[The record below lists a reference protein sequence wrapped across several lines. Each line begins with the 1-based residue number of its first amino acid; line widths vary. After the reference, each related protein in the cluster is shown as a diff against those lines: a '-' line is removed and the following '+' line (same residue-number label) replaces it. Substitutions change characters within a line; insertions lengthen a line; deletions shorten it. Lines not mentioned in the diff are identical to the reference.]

1 MIYDFDTYIGDQDAA
16 VRVDFTPGTPRQTSG
31 PPERCYEG
39 DPDEVEILSCL
50 INGEEY
56 PLTDEEAEELTDR
69 LTELCIDRLR
79 DDIYEARAARNER
92 DWD

>member
-1 MIYDFDTYIGDQDAA
+1 MIYDFKTYVGDLDAA
-16 VRVDFTPGTPRQTSG
+16 VRVDFTPGTPSQTSG

-50 INGEEY
+50 VDGEEY
-56 PLTDEEAEELTDR
+56 PLTDDEAEELIER
-69 LTELCIDRLR
+69 LTELCIDRLQ
-79 DDIYEARAARNER
+79 DEIYAARSERNEP